1 MTAESPSRHRTVLR
15 GPLIAGLVA
24 IVLATAIGAAIT
36 LRNDGEPLAVDAA
49 WLQLMLNSR
58 TPFTEGLALFLN
70 FIGGGTVAILVV
82 PLGIA
87 GLFVAL
93 RRPWAA
99 LFSLAAALA
108 STLGVQVL
116 KNLFGRARPEEILVH
131 SDFGSF
137 PSGHTAN
144 AAAIAVTFGVLI
156 PRLWVWIAG
165 AAYVALM
172 AWSRTLLGAHWLSD
186 TIGGALIGAGVV
198 LVLWAFTAHWL
209 EAERLGAARALESS
223 RDGTA

>member
-1 MTAESPSRHRTVLR
+1 MTAESPTRLRTVQR
-15 GPLIAGLVA
+15 GPLVIGLAA
-24 IVLATAIGAAIT
+24 IVLSMAIGAAIT
-36 LRNDGEPLAVDAA
+36 LGNGGEPLAVDAA
-49 WLQLMLNSR
+49 WLELMLESR

-70 FIGGGTVAILVV
+70 VIGGGTVAILVV
-82 PLGIA
+82 PLAIA

-99 LFSLAAALA
+99 LFSIAAALA
-108 STLGVQVL
+108 STLGVQLL
-116 KNLFGRARPEEILVH
+116 KHLFGRARPEEMLVH

-156 PRLWVWIAG
+156 PRLWVWVSGI
-165 AAYVALM
+165 AYVVLM

-186 TIGGALIGAGVV
+186 TVGGALIGAGVV

-209 EAERLGAARALESS
+209 EAERRGAARTLEA
-223 RDGTA
+223 RRGRAA